1 MSKRVDISKEIEDN
15 ELRRYSLSVVSGQ
28 EKIVIK
34 NLKERVKKA
43 DLEDDITDFLL
54 PIVPEVEYKNGQK
67 KMKQKKLY
75 PGYVFIESR
84 MNEKIWY
91 ILRNT
96 PGVRLIVGAEVRPI
110 PLTNREYENIVK
122 HIKEKKRKAD
132 RLSPY
137 EKGDIVKIKEGEFEG
152 MKWKVTSIDPDNMT
166 LSADIEMLGRVTSVN
181 ISFDKIEL
189 LE

>member
-1 MSKRVDISKEIEDN
+1 M
-15 ELRRYSLSVVSGQ
+15 
-28 EKIVIK
+28 
-34 NLKERVKKA
+34 
-43 DLEDDITDFLL
+43 
-54 PIVPEVEYKNGQK
+54 
-67 KMKQKKLY
+67 
-75 PGYVFIESR
+75 
-84 MNEKIWY
+84 IWY

-152 MKWKVTSIDPDNMT
+152 MK
-166 LSADIEMLGRVTSVN
+166 
-181 ISFDKIEL
+181 
-189 LE
+189 

>member
-1 MSKRVDISKEIEDN
+1 MSRKVDISKEIEDD

-43 DLEDDITDFLL
+43 NLEEDITDFLL
-54 PIVPEVEYKNGQK
+54 PIVPEVKYTNGQK
-67 KMKQKKLY
+67 KIREKKLY
-75 PGYVFIESR
+75 PWYVFIKSR

-96 PGVRLIVGAEVRPI
+96 PGVRLIVWAEVRPI
-110 PLTNREYENIVK
+110 PLTEREHKNIVQY
-122 HIKEKKRKAD
+122 IKDKRKKAD

-137 EKGDIVKIKEGEFEG
+137 EKWDIIKIKAWEFEW
-152 MKWKVTSIDPDNMT
+152 MKWKVTEIDPDEMT
-166 LSADIEMLGRVTSVN
+166 LSANIEMLGRVTSVN
-181 ISFDKIEL
+181 ISFDKVEL
-189 LE
+189 LD